1 MTERKPRSTATW
13 SKVKAHLAG
22 MDRAGLVA
30 LIHNL
35 YDASADNRNFLHSRF
50 DLGASPITPYKE
62 MIRWALSPGITSHRD
77 PSPSQAR
84 RVLADYKKAAGETPE
99 LVELMVYY
107 CEEAVWLPS
116 QFGYVDEALFNALI
130 RVFGDAAKRIQ
141 SVPDEKLR
149 RSFAQ
154 RLDEVCVAADAF
166 GYGVADSL
174 EDLMESYNL
183 IDLLAD
189 EAADGDTGSVK
200 E

>member
-1 MTERKPRSTATW
+1 MTTRKPRSTATW

-30 LIHNL
+30 LLHNL

-50 DLGASPITPYKE
+50 DLGATPLKPHKE
-62 MIRWALSPGITSHRD
+62 TIRWALCPDMSSNRD

-99 LVELMVYY
+99 LVELMVYF
-107 CEEAVWLPS
+107 CEKAVWFPS
-116 QFGYVDEALFNALI
+116 QFGYVDDAHFNALI
-130 RVFGDAAKRIQ
+130 RVFGDAAKGIL
-141 SVPDEKLR
+141 SVADETLR

-154 RLDEVCVAADAF
+154 RLDHVCVAADAF
-166 GYGVADSL
+166 GYGVADAMDALL
-174 EDLMESYNL
+174 EANHLVE
-183 IDLLAD
+183 LLPD
-189 EAADGDTGSVK
+189 EEADGNTVSVK